1 MEKTLDR
8 KLGKLRADPG
18 CGEFIICYAADPDI
32 ALGVSSMAGL
42 FPSLAAYR
50 EHMASL
56 VRDGRLDVLLT
67 SASTMDDLGHRQR
80 LFDGSAVTPAV
91 RANDTTDN
99 WHVRHGAYD
108 TSLSHPFSSTTLD
121 EIRFGT
127 LTPEEGA
134 APTVNLGLYSVTFNN
149 DVNTDLRTLEAFR
162 RFRVKATR
170 MGFRFFVE
178 IFNPSAPVRL
188 SPEDI
193 PGFVNDCLSRMLA
206 GLPDSSAPE
215 FLKLV
220 YNGPRALEELV
231 AYTPA
236 IIGVLGGSP
245 STSGDAFTLLYKAK
259 KYGARVALFGR
270 RIQTTEDPLSFARL
284 LREVADGNI
293 APEEAVKA
301 YHGALQASGIAPRRS
316 LEEDMAVVTPE
327 LKL

>member
-8 KLGKLRADPG
+8 KLAALRANPSGRD
-18 CGEFIICYAADPDI
+18 FVICYAADPDL
-32 ALGVSSMAGL
+32 AAGVSAMAGL

-50 EHMASL
+50 SHMESL
-56 VRDGRLDVLLT
+56 VRDGRLDILLT
-67 SASTMDDLGHRQR
+67 SASTMDELGHRRR
-80 LFDGSAVTPAV
+80 LFDDSAVTPAV

-108 TSLSHPFSSTTLD
+108 TGLSQPFSSTTLN

-127 LTPEEGA
+127 LTPAHGT

-149 DVNTDLRTLEAFR
+149 DVASDLQTLRSFQK
-162 RFRVKATR
+162 FRVAATR
-170 MGFRFFVE
+170 TGFRYFVE
-178 IFNPSAPVRL
+178 VFNPSAPVNL
-188 SPEDI
+188 EPADV
-193 PGFVNDCLSRMLA
+193 PAFVNDCIARMLA

-215 FLKLV
+215 FLKLT

-245 STSGDAFTLLYKAK
+245 STTCDAYTLLHKAK
-259 KYGARVALFGR
+259 KHGARVALFGR
-270 RIQTTEDPLSFARL
+270 RIQSTEDPVSFVRL
-284 LREVADGNI
+284 LREVADDI
-293 APEEAVKA
+293 LAPEEAVRA
-301 YHGALQASGIAPRRS
+301 YHGALQASGIEPKRS
-316 LEEDMAVVTPE
+316 LEDDLLVVTPE

>member
-8 KLGKLRADPG
+8 KLAALRADASSRD
-18 CGEFIICYAADPDI
+18 FIICYAADPDL
-32 ALGVSSMAGL
+32 AAGVSAMAGL

-50 EHMASL
+50 NHMESL
-56 VRDGRLDVLLT
+56 VRDGRLDILLT
-67 SASTMDDLGHRQR
+67 SASTMDELGHRRR
-80 LFDGSAVTPAV
+80 LFDDSTVTPAV

-108 TSLSHPFSSTTLD
+108 TDLSQPFSSTTLN

-127 LTPEEGA
+127 LKPADDA

-149 DVNTDLRTLEAFR
+149 DVASDLQTLRSFRAFR
-162 RFRVKATR
+162 TEAAKA
-170 MGFRFFVE
+170 GFRYFVE
-178 IFNPSAPVRL
+178 IFNPGAPVNL
-188 SPEDI
+188 EPADI
-193 PGFVNDCLSRMLA
+193 PAFVNDCISRMLA

-215 FLKLV
+215 FLKLT

-245 STSGDAFTLLYKAK
+245 STSCDACTLLHKAK
-259 KYGARVALFGR
+259 SYGARVALFGR
-270 RIQTTEDPLSFARL
+270 RIQTTEDPVSFVRL
-284 LREVADGNI
+284 LREVADDNLT
-293 APEEAVKA
+293 PEEAVRA
-301 YHGALQASGIAPRRS
+301 YHGELQASGIKPKRS
-316 LEEDMAVVTPE
+316 LEDDLLVVTPE

>member
-1 MEKTLDR
+1 MEKSLDR
-8 KLGKLRADPG
+8 KLRALRADPG
-18 CGEFIICYAADPDI
+18 SGEFIICYAADPDI

-50 EHMASL
+50 EHMELL
-56 VRDGRLDVLLT
+56 VRDARLDVLLT
-67 SASTMDDLGHRQR
+67 SASTMDDLGHRRR
-80 LFDGSAVTPAV
+80 LFDGSPVTPAV

-108 TSLSHPFSSTTLD
+108 TSLSYPFSSSTLD

-134 APTVNLGLYSVTFNN
+134 VPAVNLGLYSVTFNN
-149 DVNTDLRTLEAFR
+149 DVKTDLQTLERFR
-162 RFRVKATR
+162 QFRVKATR
-170 MGFRFFVE
+170 AGFRYFAE

-188 SPEDI
+188 SPQDI
-193 PGFVNDCLSRMLA
+193 PEFVNDCISRMLA

-215 FLKLV
+215 FLKLA
-220 YNGPRALEELV
+220 YNGPRYLEELV

-245 STSGDAFTLLYKAK
+245 STSGDAFTLLYKARK
-259 KYGARVALFGR
+259 HGARVALFGR
-270 RIQTTEDPLSFARL
+270 RIQTTEDPVSFVRL

-293 APEEAVKA
+293 APDEAVRA
-301 YHGALQASGIAPRRS
+301 YHGALQASGIAPKRS
-316 LEEDMAVVTPE
+316 LDEDMKVVTPE